1 MPFRQQ
7 AEDLQLILEGLCYL
21 RDEKVCDREDALS
34 RKAKLIAI
42 SVAFAMGVSGA
53 VLGPAFAVPDYPS
66 WEEVEAAKDDVEEK
80 EKLIEE
86 LEGYLAELGAEL
98 DELNTIALIK
108 NEEYNQAVE
117 EVNILTRRVE
127 QLKQEVANAT
137 EEAESVRLQLG
148 QMAARMYREGAIGNS
163 SLELFFNPD
172 SADDL
177 LYQLG
182 TQEII
187 ASRTET
193 IYQRSLDKQANA
205 ESLAQELEAA
215 EAELEEKRVEAE
227 QALQEAQ
234 DAAAAVQAKVDEN
247 EALNAEMVRQLAE
260 LRDTAEELE
269 RQRAEGL
276 AAEARQRAVGTPPTA
291 PELYSVGS
299 PKSGLVEQAI
309 DFARQQLGERYVLGG
324 AGPNVWDCSGITMK
338 AYAAAGVYIGW
349 HSATAQYRIMA
360 KQEKLV
366 PFQDAQR
373 GDLIWW
379 SKETA
384 FDGDKYHVAI
394 YLGDGMML
402 EAPNPARTV
411 RVVPVRYGELWP
423 YAGRPTA
430 SSTLN

>member
-1 MPFRQQ
+1 MT
-7 AEDLQLILEGLCYL
+7 L
-21 RDEKVCDREDALS
+21 RG
-34 RKAKLIAI
+34 KLIATAI
-42 SVAFAMGVSGA
+42 ALAMGASGA

-66 WEEVEAAKDDVEEK
+66 WEEVEAAKDSVEEK
-80 EKLIEE
+80 EALISE

-117 EVNILTRRVE
+117 EVNIISARV
-127 QLKQEVANAT
+127 QSLKKEVEEAT

-148 QMAARMYREGAIGNS
+148 RMAAKMFREGTSGNS

-187 ASRTET
+187 ASRTDT
-193 IYQRSLDKQANA
+193 IYQQSLDKQANA
-205 ESLAQELEAA
+205 ESLAQELAAA
-215 EAELEEKRVEAE
+215 EEELEEKRLVAE
-227 QALQEAQ
+227 QALIEAQ
-234 DAAAAVQAKVDEN
+234 NAAAEVQDKVDEN
-247 EALNAEMVRQLAE
+247 EALNAEMVRQLAS

-276 AAEARQRAVGTPPTA
+276 AAEARQRAVGTAPTA
-291 PELYSVGS
+291 PNLYSV
-299 PKSGLVEQAI
+299 SGPNSLLVEQAI

-349 HSATAQYRIMA
+349 HSATAQYNIMA
-360 KQEKLV
+360 KQQKLV

-379 SKETA
+379 SKERA

-411 RVVPVRYGELWP
+411 RIVPVRYGELWP

-430 SSTLN
+430 SSTMN

>member
-1 MPFRQQ
+1 MT
-7 AEDLQLILEGLCYL
+7 L
-21 RDEKVCDREDALS
+21 RG
-34 RKAKLIAI
+34 KLIATAI
-42 SVAFAMGVSGA
+42 ALAMGASGA

-66 WEEVEAAKDDVEEK
+66 WEEVEAAKDSVEEK
-80 EKLIEE
+80 EALISE

-117 EVNILTRRVE
+117 EVNIISARV
-127 QLKQEVANAT
+127 QSLKKEVEEAT

-148 QMAARMYREGAIGNS
+148 RMAAKMFREGTSGNS

-187 ASRTET
+187 ASRTDT
-193 IYQRSLDKQANA
+193 IYQQSLDKQANA
-205 ESLAQELEAA
+205 ESLAQELAAA
-215 EAELEEKRVEAE
+215 EEELEEKRLVAEEA
-227 QALQEAQ
+227 LIEAQ
-234 DAAAAVQAKVDEN
+234 NAAAEVQDKVDEN
-247 EALNAEMVRQLAE
+247 EALNAEMVRQLAS

-276 AAEARQRAVGTPPTA
+276 AAEARQRAVGTAPTA
-291 PELYSVGS
+291 PNLYSV
-299 PKSGLVEQAI
+299 SGPNSLLVEQAI

-349 HSATAQYRIMA
+349 HSATAQYNIMA
-360 KQEKLV
+360 KQQKLV

-411 RVVPVRYGELWP
+411 RVVPVRFGELWP

>member
-1 MPFRQQ
+1 MT
-7 AEDLQLILEGLCYL
+7 L
-21 RDEKVCDREDALS
+21 RG
-34 RKAKLIAI
+34 KLIATAI
-42 SVAFAMGVSGA
+42 ALAMGASGA

-66 WEEVEAAKDDVEEK
+66 WEEVEAAKDSVEEK
-80 EKLIEE
+80 EALISE

-117 EVNILTRRVE
+117 EVNIISARV
-127 QLKQEVANAT
+127 QSLKREVEEAT
-137 EEAESVRLQLG
+137 AEAESVRLQLG
-148 QMAARMYREGAIGNS
+148 RMAARMFREGTSGNS
-163 SLELFFNPD
+163 SLELFFNPE

-187 ASRTET
+187 ASRTDT
-193 IYQRSLDKQANA
+193 IYQQSLDKQANA
-205 ESLAQELEAA
+205 ESLAQELAAA
-215 EAELEEKRVEAE
+215 EEELEEKRLVAE
-227 QALQEAQ
+227 QALIEAQ
-234 DAAAAVQAKVDEN
+234 NAAAEVQDKVDEN
-247 EALNAEMVRQLAE
+247 EALNAEMVRQLAS

-276 AAEARQRAVGTPPTA
+276 AAEARQRAVGTAPTA
-291 PELYSVGS
+291 PNLYSV
-299 PKSGLVEQAI
+299 SGPNSLLVEQAI

-349 HSATAQYRIMA
+349 HSATAQYNIMA
-360 KQEKLV
+360 KQQKLV

-411 RVVPVRYGELWP
+411 RVVPVRFGELWP

>member
-1 MPFRQQ
+1 MT
-7 AEDLQLILEGLCYL
+7 L
-21 RDEKVCDREDALS
+21 RG
-34 RKAKLIAI
+34 KLIATAI
-42 SVAFAMGVSGA
+42 AIAMGASGA

-66 WEEVEAAKDDVEEK
+66 WEEVEAAKDSVEEK
-80 EKLIEE
+80 EALISE

-117 EVNILTRRVE
+117 EVNIISARVAS
-127 QLKQEVANAT
+127 LKKEVEEAT

-148 QMAARMYREGAIGNS
+148 RMAAKMFREGTSGNS
-163 SLELFFNPD
+163 SLELFFNPE

-187 ASRTET
+187 ASRTDT
-193 IYQRSLDKQANA
+193 IYQQSLDKQANA
-205 ESLAQELEAA
+205 ESLAQELAAA
-215 EAELEEKRVEAE
+215 EEELEEKRLVAEEA
-227 QALQEAQ
+227 LIEAQ
-234 DAAAAVQAKVDEN
+234 NAAAEVQDKVDEN
-247 EALNAEMVRQLAE
+247 EALNAEMVRQLAS

-276 AAEARQRAVGTPPTA
+276 AAEARQRAVGTAPTA
-291 PELYSVGS
+291 PNLYSV
-299 PKSGLVEQAI
+299 SGPNDLLVEQAI
-309 DFARQQLGERYVLGG
+309 DFAREQLGERYVLGG

-349 HSATAQYRIMA
+349 HSATAQYNIMA
-360 KQEKLV
+360 KQQKLV

-379 SKETA
+379 SRSTA

-411 RVVPVRYGELWP
+411 RVVPVRFGELWP

>member
-1 MPFRQQ
+1 MT
-7 AEDLQLILEGLCYL
+7 L
-21 RDEKVCDREDALS
+21 RG
-34 RKAKLIAI
+34 KLIATAI
-42 SVAFAMGVSGA
+42 ALAMGASGA

-66 WEEVEAAKDDVEEK
+66 WEEVEAAKDSVEEK
-80 EKLIEE
+80 EALISE

-117 EVNILTRRVE
+117 EVNIISARV
-127 QLKQEVANAT
+127 QSLKKEVEEAT

-148 QMAARMYREGAIGNS
+148 RMAAKMFREGTSGNS

-187 ASRTET
+187 ASRTDT
-193 IYQRSLDKQANA
+193 IYQQSLDKQANA
-205 ESLAQELEAA
+205 ESLAQELAAA
-215 EAELEEKRVEAE
+215 EEELEEKRLVAE
-227 QALQEAQ
+227 QALIEAQ
-234 DAAAAVQAKVDEN
+234 NAAAEVQDKVDEN
-247 EALNAEMVRQLAE
+247 EALNAEMVRQLAS

-276 AAEARQRAVGTPPTA
+276 AAEARQRAVGTAPTA
-291 PELYSVGS
+291 PNLYSV
-299 PKSGLVEQAI
+299 SGPNSLLVEQAI

-349 HSATAQYRIMA
+349 HSATAQYNIMA
-360 KQEKLV
+360 KQQKLV

-411 RVVPVRYGELWP
+411 RVVPVRFGELWP

>member
-1 MPFRQQ
+1 MT
-7 AEDLQLILEGLCYL
+7 L
-21 RDEKVCDREDALS
+21 RG
-34 RKAKLIAI
+34 KLVATAIAI
-42 SVAFAMGVSGA
+42 AMGASGA

-66 WEEVEAAKDDVEEK
+66 WEEVEAAKDSVEEK
-80 EKLIEE
+80 EALISE

-117 EVNILTRRVE
+117 EVNIISARVAS
-127 QLKQEVANAT
+127 LKKEVEEAT

-148 QMAARMYREGAIGNS
+148 RMAAKMFREGTSGNS
-163 SLELFFNPD
+163 SLELFFNPE

-187 ASRTET
+187 ASRTDT
-193 IYQRSLDKQANA
+193 IYQQSLDKQANA
-205 ESLAQELEAA
+205 ESLAQELVAA
-215 EAELEEKRVEAE
+215 EEELEEKRLVAEEA
-227 QALQEAQ
+227 LIEAQ
-234 DAAAAVQAKVDEN
+234 NAAAEVQDKVDEN
-247 EALNAEMVRQLAE
+247 EALNAEMVRQLAS

-276 AAEARQRAVGTPPTA
+276 AAEARQRAVGTAPTA
-291 PELYSVGS
+291 PNLYSV
-299 PKSGLVEQAI
+299 SGPNDLLVEQAI
-309 DFARQQLGERYVLGG
+309 DFAREQLGERYVLGG

-349 HSATAQYRIMA
+349 HSATAQYNIMA
-360 KQEKLV
+360 KQQKLV

-379 SKETA
+379 SRSTA

-411 RVVPVRYGELWP
+411 RVVPVRFGELWP

>member
-1 MPFRQQ
+1 MN
-7 AEDLQLILEGLCYL
+7 
-21 RDEKVCDREDALS
+21 
-34 RKAKLIAI
+34 RKAKLLAI

-53 VLGPAFAVPDYPS
+53 VLGPAFAVPDYPT
-66 WEEVEAAKDDVEEK
+66 WAEVEAAKDDVEEK
-80 EKLIEE
+80 KKLIEE

-98 DELNTIALIK
+98 DELNTVALIK

-117 EVNILTRRVE
+117 EVNILTARVE

-148 QMAARMYREGAIGNS
+148 QMAARMYREGTSGNS
-163 SLELFFNPD
+163 SLELFFNPEN
-172 SADDL
+172 ADDL

-187 ASRTET
+187 ASRTES

-215 EAELEEKRVEAE
+215 EEELEEKRVQAE
-227 QALQEAQ
+227 QALKEAQ

-247 EALNAEMVRQLAE
+247 EALNSEMVRQLAD

-299 PKSGLVEQAI
+299 PNSGLVEQAI
-309 DFARQQLGERYVLGG
+309 DFASEQLGERYVLGG

-360 KQEKLV
+360 KQQKLV
-366 PFQDAQR
+366 PYQDVQR

-379 SKETA
+379 SKESA

-411 RVVPVRYGELWP
+411 RIVPVRYGELWP

>member
-1 MPFRQQ
+1 MT
-7 AEDLQLILEGLCYL
+7 L
-21 RDEKVCDREDALS
+21 RG
-34 RKAKLIAI
+34 KLIATAI
-42 SVAFAMGVSGA
+42 ALAMGASGA

-66 WEEVEAAKDDVEEK
+66 WEEVEAAKDSVEEK
-80 EKLIEE
+80 EALISE

-117 EVNILTRRVE
+117 EVNIISARV
-127 QLKQEVANAT
+127 QSLKKEVEEAT

-148 QMAARMYREGAIGNS
+148 RMAAKMFREGTSGNS

-187 ASRTET
+187 ASRTDT
-193 IYQRSLDKQANA
+193 IYQQSLDKQANA
-205 ESLAQELEAA
+205 ESLAQELAAA
-215 EAELEEKRVEAE
+215 EEELEEKRLVAE
-227 QALQEAQ
+227 QALIEAQ
-234 DAAAAVQAKVDEN
+234 NAAAEVQDKVDEN
-247 EALNAEMVRQLAE
+247 EALNAEMVRQLAS

-276 AAEARQRAVGTPPTA
+276 AAEARQRAVGTAPTA
-291 PELYSVGS
+291 PNLYSV
-299 PKSGLVEQAI
+299 SGPNSLLVEQAI

-349 HSATAQYRIMA
+349 HSATAQYNIMA
-360 KQEKLV
+360 KQQKLV

-379 SKETA
+379 SKERA

-411 RVVPVRYGELWP
+411 RIVPVRYGELWP

-430 SSTLN
+430 

>member
-1 MPFRQQ
+1 MT
-7 AEDLQLILEGLCYL
+7 L
-21 RDEKVCDREDALS
+21 RG
-34 RKAKLIAI
+34 KLIATAI
-42 SVAFAMGVSGA
+42 ALAMGASGV

-66 WEEVEAAKDDVEEK
+66 WEEVEAAKDSVEEK
-80 EKLIEE
+80 EALISE

-117 EVNILTRRVE
+117 EVNIISARV
-127 QLKQEVANAT
+127 QSLKKEVEEAT

-148 QMAARMYREGAIGNS
+148 RMAAKMFREGTSGNS

-187 ASRTET
+187 ASRTDT
-193 IYQRSLDKQANA
+193 IYQQSLDKQANA
-205 ESLAQELEAA
+205 ESLAQELAAA
-215 EAELEEKRVEAE
+215 EEELEEKRLVAE
-227 QALQEAQ
+227 QALIEAQ
-234 DAAAAVQAKVDEN
+234 NAAAEVQDKVDEN
-247 EALNAEMVRQLAE
+247 EALNAEMVRQLAS

-276 AAEARQRAVGTPPTA
+276 AAEARQRAVGTAPTA
-291 PELYSVGS
+291 PNLYSV
-299 PKSGLVEQAI
+299 SGPNSLLVEQAI

-349 HSATAQYRIMA
+349 HSATAQYNIMA
-360 KQEKLV
+360 KQQKLV

-411 RVVPVRYGELWP
+411 RVVPVRFGELWP

>member
-1 MPFRQQ
+1 MT
-7 AEDLQLILEGLCYL
+7 L
-21 RDEKVCDREDALS
+21 RG
-34 RKAKLIAI
+34 KLIATAI
-42 SVAFAMGVSGA
+42 ALAMGASGA

-66 WEEVEAAKDDVEEK
+66 WEEVEAAKDSVEEK
-80 EKLIEE
+80 EALISE

-117 EVNILTRRVE
+117 EVNIISARV
-127 QLKQEVANAT
+127 QSLKKEVEEAT

-148 QMAARMYREGAIGNS
+148 RMAAKMFREGTSGNS

-187 ASRTET
+187 ASRTDT
-193 IYQRSLDKQANA
+193 IYQQSLDKQANA
-205 ESLAQELEAA
+205 ESLAQELAAA
-215 EAELEEKRVEAE
+215 EEELEEKRLVAEEA
-227 QALQEAQ
+227 LIEAQ
-234 DAAAAVQAKVDEN
+234 NAAAQVQDKVDEN
-247 EALNAEMVRQLAE
+247 EALNAEMVRQLAS

-276 AAEARQRAVGTPPTA
+276 AAEARQRAVGTAPTA
-291 PELYSVGS
+291 PNLYSV
-299 PKSGLVEQAI
+299 SGPNSLLVEQAI

-349 HSATAQYRIMA
+349 HSATAQYNIMA
-360 KQEKLV
+360 KQQKLV

-411 RVVPVRYGELWP
+411 RVVPVRFGELWP

>member
-1 MPFRQQ
+1 MT
-7 AEDLQLILEGLCYL
+7 L
-21 RDEKVCDREDALS
+21 RG
-34 RKAKLIAI
+34 KLIATAI
-42 SVAFAMGVSGA
+42 AIAMGASGA

-66 WEEVEAAKDDVEEK
+66 WEEVEAAKDSVEEK
-80 EKLIEE
+80 EALISE

-117 EVNILTRRVE
+117 EVNIISARVAS
-127 QLKQEVANAT
+127 LKKEVEEAT

-148 QMAARMYREGAIGNS
+148 RMAAKMFREGTSGNS
-163 SLELFFNPD
+163 SLELFFNPE

-187 ASRTET
+187 ASRTDT
-193 IYQRSLDKQANA
+193 IYQQSLDKQANA
-205 ESLAQELEAA
+205 ESLAQELVAA
-215 EAELEEKRVEAE
+215 EEELEEKRLVAEEA
-227 QALQEAQ
+227 LIEAQ
-234 DAAAAVQAKVDEN
+234 NAAAEVQDKVDEN
-247 EALNAEMVRQLAE
+247 EALNAEMVRQLAS

-276 AAEARQRAVGTPPTA
+276 AAEARQRAVGTAPTA
-291 PELYSVGS
+291 PNLYSV
-299 PKSGLVEQAI
+299 SGPNDLLVEQAI
-309 DFARQQLGERYVLGG
+309 DFAREQLGERYVLGG

-349 HSATAQYRIMA
+349 HSATAQYNIMA
-360 KQEKLV
+360 KQQKLV

-379 SKETA
+379 SRSTA

-411 RVVPVRYGELWP
+411 RVVPVRFGELWP

>member
-1 MPFRQQ
+1 MFTLKKFAIERQV
-7 AEDLQLILEGLCYL
+7 LTHKL
-21 RDEKVCDREDALS
+21 
-34 RKAKLIAI
+34 KLIAI
-42 SVAFAMGVSGA
+42 SVAFAMGASGA

-66 WEEVEAAKDDVEEK
+66 WEEVEAAKDDIEEK

-127 QLKQEVANAT
+127 QLKQEVSEAT
-137 EEAESVRLQLG
+137 EEAESVKLQLG
-148 QMAARMYREGAIGNS
+148 RMAARMYRDGTSGNN
-163 SLELFFNPD
+163 SLELFFNPE

-187 ASRTET
+187 ASRTES
-193 IYQRSLDKQANA
+193 IYQSSLDKQANA
-205 ESLAQELEAA
+205 ESLAEELEAA

-227 QALQEAQ
+227 QALKEAQ
-234 DAAAAVQAKVDEN
+234 DAAAAVQDKVDEN
-247 EALNAEMVRQLAE
+247 EALNSEMVRQLSE

-291 PELYSVGS
+291 PELYSVSG
-299 PKSGLVEQAI
+299 PNSGLVEQAI
-309 DFARQQLGERYVLGG
+309 DFAREQLGERYVLGG

-349 HSATAQYRIMA
+349 HSATAQYNIMA
-360 KQEKLV
+360 KQQKLV

-411 RVVPVRYGELWP
+411 RIVPVRFGELWP

-430 SSTLN
+430 SSSLN

>member
-1 MPFRQQ
+1 MT
-7 AEDLQLILEGLCYL
+7 L
-21 RDEKVCDREDALS
+21 RG
-34 RKAKLIAI
+34 KLIAAAI
-42 SVAFAMGVSGA
+42 ALAMGASGA

-66 WEEVEAAKDDVEEK
+66 WQEVEDAKDSVEEK
-80 EKLIEE
+80 EALIEE

-98 DELNTIALIK
+98 DELNAIALIK

-117 EVNILTRRVE
+117 EVGIISARVDS
-127 QLKQEVANAT
+127 LKTQVEEAT
-137 EEAESVRLQLG
+137 EEAESVKLQLG
-148 QMAARMYREGAIGNS
+148 RMAAKMFREGTSGNS
-163 SLELFFNPD
+163 SMELFFNPE

-187 ASRTET
+187 SSRTDT
-193 IYQRSLDKQANA
+193 IYQQSLDKQANA
-205 ESLAQELEAA
+205 ESLAQELSSA
-215 EAELEEKRVEAE
+215 EEELEEKRQIAE
-227 QALQEAQ
+227 QALIEAQ
-234 DAAAAVQAKVDEN
+234 DAAAQVQAKVDEN
-247 EALNAEMVRQLAE
+247 EALNSEMVRQLAS

-276 AAEARQRAVGTPPTA
+276 AAEARQRAVGTAPTA
-291 PELYSVGS
+291 PNLYSV
-299 PKSGLVEQAI
+299 SGPNELLVEQAI
-309 DFARQQLGERYVLGG
+309 DFARDQLGERYVLGG

-349 HSATAQYRIMA
+349 HSATAQYNIMA
-360 KQEKLV
+360 KQQKLV

-379 SKETA
+379 SRSTA
-384 FDGDKYHVAI
+384 FNGDKYHVAI

-411 RVVPVRYGELWP
+411 RIVPVRYGELWP

-430 SSTLN
+430 SSTMN